1 MIYVRWIV
9 IESSNDQRRNGTKYL
24 GLLAPRRLLVL
35 ERTDNIAARGVK
47 ATWWTRSR
55 GYSCT
60 FTRFKPYY
68 SDYLP
73 GSPWH
78 SYHQKYRWKAW
89 PLRSLPTR
97 QARERRRVCNFLAQI
112 PSIYMYIYI
121 YILLYMRS
129 RLSSEL
135 FLFLF
140 FLSFFLIFS
149 FDYRAITHQLL
160 DNKWISLID
169 TFCDKIQWNKGNRNN
184 TRGKIIRK

>member
-121 YILLYMRS
+121 YCCTCDLDFPLNYFYFYFFS
-129 RLSSEL
+129 P
-135 FLFLF
+135 F
-140 FLSFFLIFS
+140 FLYLIL
-149 FDYRAITHQLL
+149 ITGQLL
-160 DNKWISLID
+160 TNYWIINE
-169 TFCDKIQWNKGNRNN
+169 FR
-184 TRGKIIRK
+184 